1 MARSNPLRLE
11 AASVPQPCPGP
22 FRLLVHGSPNAGV
35 AQLLD
40 RLRGDPDDSRQ
51 RMLLSD
57 AAQPGHWF
65 AQLADALPTVP
76 VVVVDA
82 PSGLDAEAHRLAL
95 VASLLGVRQLVLV
108 VNRMARID
116 WREDAFARLV
126 RQYRRHCEQIGI
138 ARLLAVPVDAETGA
152 NLHRRSA
159 RLPWYRGLPL
169 LERLEDCAPALTEQ
183 PLRLRALPCDAAH
196 ALPHCARLL
205 AGTPHPGDEVVVLPG
220 AAPSRLARLQYIDS
234 PAGPL
239 LRFALEPALPV
250 SPGDLIATP
259 QARPE
264 VSDQFAAHL
273 LWLDEQP
280 LYPGRRY
287 LLRLG
292 ETLVGARVTEI
303 KHRLQPDSLERHA
316 AKRLTRNDLAF
327 CNLAI
332 DRALPFDPSAERP
345 ATGTF
350 QLLDH
355 TSQTT
360 IACGMV
366 AFGLRRAANIHR
378 HAMKIDKASR
388 AAGNAQQPCVLWF
401 TGLSGSGKSTVADL
415 VEQRLQTLGKRTML
429 LDGDNVRHGLNRDLG
444 FTDEDRVE
452 NIRRVGEVAK
462 LMVEAGL
469 ITLVSFISPFR
480 SERQMVRELLDADE
494 FVEIF
499 VDASLQT
506 CEARDPKGLYK
517 KARAG
522 QLPNFTGIGSP
533 YEAPPSP
540 DLRLPADEETAERL
554 ADRVIDHLRQRAMI

>member
-1 MARSNPLRLE
+1 MARPDPLRLE
-11 AASVPQPCPGP
+11 ATNLPPPCTGP
-22 FRLLVHGSPNAGV
+22 FRLLLHGSPSSGV
-35 AQLLD
+35 APLLE
-40 RLRGDPDDSRQ
+40 RLRHESDAARR

-82 PSGLDAEAHRLAL
+82 HTGLDAEAHRLAL
-95 VASLLGVRQLVLV
+95 VASLLGARQLVLV

-126 RQYRRHCEQIGI
+126 RRYRNYCERIGI
-138 ARLLAVPVDAETGA
+138 VRLLAVPVDAETGD
-152 NLHRRSA
+152 NLHQRSA
-159 RLPWYRGLPL
+159 RLPWYRDKPL
-169 LERLEDCAPALTEQ
+169 FERLEGCAPAATQQ
-183 PLRLRALPCDAAH
+183 PLRLRALPCDATQS
-196 ALPHCARLL
+196 LPHCARLL
-205 AGTPHPGDEVVVLPG
+205 AGTPHLGDEVVVLPD
-220 AAPSRLARLQYIDS
+220 AAPSRLSRLQYIES
-234 PAGPL
+234 PVGPL
-239 LRFALEPALPV
+239 LRFALEPALSV
-250 SPGDLIATP
+250 SPGDLITTP

-264 VSDQFAAHL
+264 VADQFAAHL

-287 LLRLG
+287 LLRQG

-316 AKRLTRNDLAF
+316 AKRLIRNDLGF
-327 CNLAI
+327 CNLAL
-332 DRALPFDPSAERP
+332 DCPLPFDPSAERP

-355 TSQTT
+355 DSQAT

-378 HAMKIDKASR
+378 HAMKVDKACR
-388 AAGNAQQPCVLWF
+388 AAANAQQPCVLWF

-415 VEQRLQTLGKRTML
+415 VEQRLQALGKRTML

-444 FTDEDRVE
+444 FTNEDRVE
-452 NIRRVGEVAK
+452 NIRRIGEVAK

-480 SERQMVRELLDADE
+480 SERQTVRELLEADE

-506 CEARDPKGLYK
+506 CETRDPKGLYK

-533 YEAPPSP
+533 YEAPQSP
-540 DLRLPADEETAERL
+540 DLRLPADDEDAERL
-554 ADRVIDHLRQRAMI
+554 AERVIDHLRQRAIV